1 MTSLR
6 SKDEN
11 LALAQENWTK
21 LAIKLSAKVLLYL
34 IPKIA
39 LDIFHEGFRRASIE
53 EFYCTSVSRWK
64 HTETFTAETFL

>member
-1 MTSLR
+1 MRKFYENLKKNDPSQVTSLR

-34 IPKIA
+34 IP
-39 LDIFHEGFRRASIE
+39 
-53 EFYCTSVSRWK
+53 
-64 HTETFTAETFL
+64 